1 MESQN
6 AKGMSRTTHF
16 LVGSFIFLLL
26 ISIGAFSCLGYYMS
40 RVSEDSI
47 SKVGDLYMEGIN
59 ERVTAHFRTLIDLKL
74 EQVETIVQIVP
85 AEEKNLYEELVYRA
99 RIRNFN
105 YLALC
110 SEEGVL
116 EMLDGE
122 QVELA
127 DPEPFYTSLKN
138 HEKKVAVGKDQSGNE
153 VVLFGV
159 DADYPMKDG
168 GISMALIAAIPI
180 EYIST
185 MLGTEEENVLI
196 FSNIIRDDGSFIVSD
211 MDDD

>member
-74 EQVETIVQIVP
+74 E
-85 AEEKNLYEELVYRA
+85 
-99 RIRNFN
+99 
-105 YLALC
+105 
-110 SEEGVL
+110 
-116 EMLDGE
+116 
-122 QVELA
+122 
-127 DPEPFYTSLKN
+127 
-138 HEKKVAVGKDQSGNE
+138 
-153 VVLFGV
+153 
-159 DADYPMKDG
+159 
-168 GISMALIAAIPI
+168 
-180 EYIST
+180 
-185 MLGTEEENVLI
+185 
-196 FSNIIRDDGSFIVSD
+196 
-211 MDDD
+211 